1 MPDSPPL
8 SRLDRVRT
16 ARPTAW
22 LAWIAAAFF
31 AGWAAVRVGGFERGY
46 PASALLAFTPY
57 IGLAGLLTVVVAL
70 ALWQRLAA
78 LAIALSTVALAI
90 VVLPRVIADGPPDP
104 RPSGPEITV
113 LGMNLMLGS
122 ADLDTLEEAITS
134 GGVDVVAFSELT
146 PRAARRIAASP
157 IGKQLPYEVSDA
169 SEGSAGTGLRS
180 RYPLRRLA
188 APGEIGNDLPTIRAA
203 IALPGGER
211 AEAFAIHPMPPLD
224 SAATAQLDH
233 YLEAIPSAAPE
244 GVPRLLI
251 GDFNSTLDD
260 RRLRALLDRG
270 YTDAAD
276 ARGAGLEPT
285 WPGGLLPPPVTI
297 DHVLADDRAEV
308 LDYATVEVPGTDH
321 RAVRALLRLPEVTA
335 AEGPRG

>member
-1 MPDSPPL
+1 MCDLPPL

-22 LAWIAAAFF
+22 LAWIAAAGF
-31 AGWAAVRVGGFERGY
+31 AAWAVVRIGGLERGY

-57 IGLAGLLTVVVAL
+57 VGLAGLLAAALAL

-90 VVLPRVIADGPPDP
+90 VVLPRAIADGPPDP
-104 RPSGPEITV
+104 RPSGPELSV
-113 LGMNLMLGS
+113 LGANLMLGR
-122 ADLDTLEEAITS
+122 ADLDTLSEAITS
-134 GGVDVVAFSELT
+134 DDVDLVAFSELT

-157 IGKQLPYEVSDA
+157 IAAELPYDVTDA

-180 RYPLRRLA
+180 RYPLRRLP
-188 APGEIGNDLPTIRAA
+188 APGEIGNDLPTVRAA
-203 IALPGGER
+203 IELPGGGE
-211 AEAFAIHPMPPLD
+211 AEAFAIHPVPPLD
-224 SAATAQLDH
+224 SATTAQLNR
-233 YLEAIPSAAPE
+233 YLKTIPSADSD
-244 GVPRLLI
+244 GVPRLLV

-260 RRLRALLDRG
+260 RRLRSLLDRG

-285 WPGGLLPPPVTI
+285 WPGAPFPPPVTI
-297 DHVLADDRAEV
+297 DHVLADERVEV

-321 RAVRALLRLPEVTA
+321 RAVRAKLRLPELGA
-335 AEGPRG
+335 AGRSRG